1 MMWLREEH
9 SLATFNT
16 FLNKK
21 GLPTKIEPS
30 RADCEMTEMIG
41 RHLENEK
48 CIWVDSSQLAVA
60 CEITFQAEGEFCR
73 YRAGPH
79 PLFVAVCVG
88 YFCKTESTSL

>member
-1 MMWLREEH
+1 
-9 SLATFNT
+9 
-16 FLNKK
+16 
-21 GLPTKIEPS
+21 
-30 RADCEMTEMIG
+30 MTEMIG

-88 YFCKTESTSL
+88 YFCKTTIPFHRQLMDEPDYVIGNYTTKFMESFKMKDPN